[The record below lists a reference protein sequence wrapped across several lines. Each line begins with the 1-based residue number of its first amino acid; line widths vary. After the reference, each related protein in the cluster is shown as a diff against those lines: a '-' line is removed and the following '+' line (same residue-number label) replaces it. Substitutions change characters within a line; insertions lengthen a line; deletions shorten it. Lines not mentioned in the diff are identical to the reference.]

1 MPRGFDKEDLGKGLL
16 LSLPMREATGT
27 VLTQD
32 VAKPHH
38 LVTMIHSPVWTALA
52 NGLQVLDFDGNADY
66 MECDGASCADLNFTT
81 GDFSIACWCYW
92 EGMTGGVADIL
103 MGRYELSVSGWE
115 LYFDDSDP
123 LRTLN
128 LRVHHAGDPAG
139 DRTAGYSLGWTKDT
153 WWLVGVSRSGAYP
166 LMYRNGAAVEMTY
179 SAGGI
184 ANPSTCAEDLVI
196 GVRYTKNVNFY
207 DGKLWNPRIWGR
219 SLSATEWAEL
229 FNQERHLL
237 GV

>member
-1 MPRGFDKEDLGKGLL
+1 MTIQGFDNLSLNRELL
-16 LSLPMREATGT
+16 LSLPFREGTGT
-27 VLTQD
+27 ILTQD
-32 VAKPHH
+32 EARPHH
-38 LVTMIHSPVWTALA
+38 LVTMIHSPAWATLA
-52 NGLQVLDFDGNADY
+52 SGLQVLDL
-66 MECDGASCADLNFTT
+66 DGANDYLECQGADCADLDFTT
-81 GDFSIACWCYW
+81 GDFSLSCWCYW

-153 WWLVGVSRSGAYP
+153 WWLVGLSRSGAYP
-166 LMYRNGAAVEMTY
+166 LMYRNGAAVAMTY

-207 DGKLWNPRIWGR
+207 DGKMWGPRIWGR
-219 SLSATEWAEL
+219 SLSAAEWSEL
-229 FNQERHLL
+229 FQ
-237 GV
+237 